1 MQHARYF
8 SASALERR
16 FACAGSAVL
25 EADRK
30 RTANQYSAWG
40 VACHDLAAQALTKG
54 DEVYAQRLG
63 TTIEADGFTFQV
75 DDEMVEVAR
84 VHTDYVRDA
93 AGADGTILVEQRVQ
107 FDEHLGVPSEHEA
120 FGTADAVIVRGNEMI
135 VVDLKTGRGVE
146 VEAAGNA
153 QLYAYALGALELAE
167 QVADI
172 ERVRP
177 VIVQPRAGGIKEH
190 DLHVDELRAWA
201 RDHAAPA
208 CRKVLEAVAD
218 FSVGH
223 LNPGESQ
230 CKFCSAK
237 ATCPALR
244 DAVVAN
250 VFVGGEV
257 PVADPSEFATLEPA
271 TPADDT
277 HPEWIAAAL
286 SVVDMVEDWCSAV
299 RAEAARRL
307 NAGYPVP
314 GYKLVAGKRG
324 ARAWSNPQA
333 AEELLR
339 KTFRLPIEQAYD
351 LKLISPTS
359 AERLVKAGAIG
370 PRQWEKAKELITQPE
385 GKPSVAPASDPRP
398 ALTVGP
404 VAEEFPVQA
413 DNVNPLV

>member
-25 EADRK
+25 EADRE

-40 VACHDLAAQALTKG
+40 VACHDLAAQALAKG
-54 DEVYAQRLG
+54 DEVYALRLG

-75 DDEMVEVAR
+75 DEEMVATAR
-84 VHTDYVRDA
+84 VHTDYCRDV
-93 AGADGTILVEQRVQ
+93 AGPDGTILVEQRVQ
-107 FDEHLGVPSEHEA
+107 FDQHLGVPAEHEA
-120 FGTADAVIVRGNEMI
+120 FGTADAIIVRGNEMI

-146 VEAAGNA
+146 VEVAGNP
-153 QLYAYALGALELAE
+153 QLQAYALGALELAE
-167 QVADI
+167 AVADI
-172 ERVRP
+172 ERVRL
-177 VIVQPRAGGIKEH
+177 VITQPRAGGVKEH
-190 DLHVDELRAWA
+190 DLHVDELKAWA

-208 CRKVLEAVAD
+208 SRRVLDAVAD

-244 DAVVAN
+244 DAV
-250 VFVGGEV
+250 
-257 PVADPSEFATLEPA
+257 ADTALGFTPASPDEFAEA
-271 TPADDT
+271 SVSAADEHSPAD
-277 HPEWIAAAL
+277 WLGAVLAK
-286 SVVDMVEDWCSAV
+286 VDLIEEWCSSV
-299 RAEAARRL
+299 RAEAHRRL
-307 NAGYPVP
+307 SDGQAVP
-314 GYKLVAGKRG
+314 GFKLVAGKRG

-339 KTFRLPIEQAYD
+339 KTFRLTIEQAYD

-359 AERLVKAGAIG
+359 AEKLVKAGAIG
-370 PRQWEKAKELITQPE
+370 PRQWEKAKDLITQPD
-385 GKPSVAPASDPRP
+385 GKPSVAPSSDPRP